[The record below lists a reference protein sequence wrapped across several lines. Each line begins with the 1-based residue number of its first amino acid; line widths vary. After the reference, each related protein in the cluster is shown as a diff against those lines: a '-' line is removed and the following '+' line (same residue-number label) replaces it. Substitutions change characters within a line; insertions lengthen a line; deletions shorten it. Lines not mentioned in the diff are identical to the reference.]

1 MTRIIGGSAG
11 GRRLQTPTGDATRP
25 TTDRVRE
32 ALFSSVE
39 AWCGSL
45 GGLPGMR
52 FLDLYAGSGA
62 VGLEAASRGAAAVT
76 LVESDRRTAALINA
90 NARSLGFRDVDV
102 RARSVRAVLA
112 EPPPAPYDVV
122 FSDPPYP
129 LPDDALTEDLAQL
142 QAWLAPGALVVVE
155 RSRRSPEPAW
165 PAGVRAHRS
174 KRYGE
179 TTLWYG
185 RADPP
190 PGPDAGPDRDTQ
202 ETP

>member
-11 GRRLQTPTGDATRP
+11 GRRLQTPVGEATRP

-32 ALFSSVE
+32 ALFSSIE
-39 AWCGSL
+39 AWAGSL
-45 GGLPGMR
+45 GGLPGLR
-52 FLDLYAGSGA
+52 VLDLYAGSGA
-62 VGLEAASRGAAAVT
+62 IGLEALSRGASTVT
-76 LVESDRRTAALINA
+76 LVESDRPTAALITA
-90 NARSLGFRDVDV
+90 NARSLGFRDADV

-112 EPPPAPYDVV
+112 EPPAAPYDVV

-129 LPDDALTEDLAQL
+129 LSDETLAQDL
-142 QAWLAPGALVVVE
+142 TQLSDWLAPDALVVVE
-155 RSRRSPEPAW
+155 RSRRSPEPRWA
-165 PAGVRAHRS
+165 PPVRGYRS

-185 RADPP
+185 RADPHP
-190 PGPDAGPDRDTQ
+190 HPDPDPHPE